1 MRVVGIFLN
10 PEIRTGGHKR
20 YLTFFQS
27 LADKGH
33 DIFLILNIKLDY
45 SFVGITEIRINYT
58 YHKKI
63 IPYSVISLIKVRQNI
78 KKISKQVKLCD
89 YVIIFGETHLLAGS
103 YLKKMFNSKLLFALR
118 SNGVEEARIKR
129 REAGISLIDKSKLL
143 FSEYKYRHYEK
154 LFGRESDILVF
165 QSNFDKDSFLV
176 RNPKLKHKV
185 SVIPGNIGGSW
196 FDPGYKDSNNS
207 RRLQNIIFLGAV
219 SVRKGIKYLV
229 YAVHSLIKDGNDINL
244 KIAGSGGL
252 ENELRQYISKNG
264 IADRVRFLGKIDDN
278 LEQISKADLLVVP
291 SIFDSYPNVILESLH
306 VGTPVIAARSGGIPD
321 MLEDSDL
328 FEPSNVDEIYKIL
341 SRLYNDNSSYLN
353 MKKRLIENRG
363 KFYFDWAQSFLE
375 LMKDD

>member
-1 MRVVGIFLN
+1 M
-10 PEIRTGGHKR
+10 
-20 YLTFFQS
+20 
-27 LADKGH
+27 
-33 DIFLILNIKLDY
+33 
-45 SFVGITEIRINYT
+45 
-58 YHKKI
+58 
-63 IPYSVISLIKVRQNI
+63 
-78 KKISKQVKLCD
+78 
-89 YVIIFGETHLLAGS
+89 
-103 YLKKMFNSKLLFALR
+103 
-118 SNGVEEARIKR
+118 
-129 REAGISLIDKSKLL
+129 
-143 FSEYKYRHYEK
+143 
-154 LFGRESDILVF
+154 
-165 QSNFDKDSFLV
+165 
-176 RNPKLKHKV
+176 
-185 SVIPGNIGGSW
+185 
-196 FDPGYKDSNNS
+196 
-207 RRLQNIIFLGAV
+207 
-219 SVRKGIKYLV
+219 
-229 YAVHSLIKDGNDINL
+229 